1 MTDEPINCIDETK
14 VTGNETHIKTFN
26 IVFRQ
31 TTMFQVNIFDFLF
44 ENDALIEPKLFFRV
58 T

>member
-14 VTGNETHIKTFN
+14 VTGIETHIKTFN

-31 TTMFQVNIFDFLF
+31 TTMFQVNIFEFLF